1 MELISKLRN
10 PFIVEYKDSWVE
22 KVCSVFSYLLCLCVH
37 PVELSFSIFLALD
50 WLNGWIGHLVLVF
63 SCFSSSLTLRT
74 EIG

>member
-10 PFIVEYKDSWVE
+10 PFIVEYKD
-22 KVCSVFSYLLCLCVH
+22 CSVFSYLLCLCVH

-50 WLNGWIGHLVLVF
+50 WLNGWIGHLALVF